1 MNKVLNRP
9 MFRREALRKG
19 VLKPIKARVGQ
30 YIAQGPMM
38 QQGPMPA
45 QGPYSMIPTEYQGP
59 KGKSFFYDPRAG
71 SYLTD
76 YGKAKIGRGLK
87 GFGSGLLGIT
97 ALYEGARAGGV
108 PDPLVNAAY
117 YSELAGLP
125 LSLAKNKTAKT
136 VGRMLSTGSR
146 LAATNPISAIG
157 IGGALTLGGGTKS
170 YFDERKMVED
180 YAKANNIPVKKAMDI
195 FNRDLVGRGGRP
207 ITDFRK
213 SDIGKAILSVSS
225 ARNVA
230 AGGLDKKPEGPPGSQ
245 SYEQRVAG
253 EMRNYFDASKTY
265 GRYYQDVDQLVNN
278 VREQEKRFNM
288 NYDVASM
295 SPDDMMQIDQQA
307 AYDKQ
312 QLDLA
317 QIELRNALAVQKDI
331 DPFRASNIA
340 VAVTEGKLK
349 PEEIDAASTNDD
361 VYSKVENKMGDPN
374 HPESIKIAKTEEEIK
389 KKTTNENT
397 SEQGKKTGATGTGG
411 NSEGQKTGD
420 PEIDTAKAYGDLGF
434 NVNLKDLDPRSTAI
448 DPKQVFLLKLA
459 EGLLSGKTRQGG
471 LAGAAEVFGTALGPA
486 VDASILVKMKNDE
499 AYRSFAATVLDYNT
513 ELLKARNDLLKG
525 TKRKRG
531 SISMGGKFYEAF
543 TETDTGE
550 IFVVDP
556 KTGEYRNVS
565 TVDATFFP
573 EQDSSAYVDNIRL
586 VADGALSSQI
596 IRDQLALMNTE
607 AGKRAIGASGLI
619 LSFAETI
626 GNLPSEIMDGIV
638 GSVSST
644 FDQTVPEDA
653 TYTNAKGKN
662 KGNFEENTNR
672 ILNDFTKGIDSYLKN
687 NASASETLGKLKVN
701 SRMLT
706 YTLANAL
713 KDKDRLTNR
722 DLQLIEELTGTLST
736 EPDAKIIQKYEE
748 LLRRVEQKNNLRLT
762 KFYTMGY
769 TPEDVR
775 RILEPIQ
782 GQMID
787 QFAPEML
794 TMDDA
799 FAAFGVQ

>member
-9 MFRREALRKG
+9 MFRREALRRG
-19 VLKPIKARVGQ
+19 VLKPIKAKVGK
-30 YIAQGPMM
+30 YIQQGPMM

-59 KGKSFFYDPRAG
+59 KGKSFFYDPKSG

-125 LSLAKNKTAKT
+125 LSLAKGKTAQT
-136 VGRMLSTGSR
+136 VGRMLTTGSR

-157 IGGALTLGGGTKS
+157 IGGALTLGGGTKA

-265 GRYYQDVDQLVNN
+265 GRYYQDVDQLVNS

-295 SPDDMMQIDQQA
+295 SPDDMMQVDQQA

-361 VYSKVENKMGDPN
+361 VYSKVDNKMGDPN

-389 KKTTNENT
+389 KKATNGNT

-411 NSEGQKTGD
+411 NSTNQVTGD
-420 PEIDTAKAYGDLGF
+420 PEIDAAKKIAAGNIDLSQY
-434 NVNLKDLDPRSTAI
+434 LRADPRQTQT
-448 DPKQVFLLKLA
+448 DPNKVFLLKLA
-459 EGLLSGKTRQGG
+459 AGLLSGQTMKGG
-471 LAGAAEVFGTALGPA
+471 LAGAAEVFGQALGPA
-486 VDASILVKMKNDE
+486 LDAQILVKMKNDE
-499 AYRSFAATVLDYNT
+499 AYRDWASSVLSYNT
-513 ELLKARNDLLKG
+513 DLLKLRNDALKDG
-525 TKRKRG
+525 KFDLG
-531 SISMGGKFYEAF
+531 SFEIGGQFYEAKINR
-543 TETDTGE
+543 DTSEVLVYNGS
-550 IFVVDP
+550 
-556 KTGEYRNVS
+556 EYVP
-565 TVDATFFP
+565 VAPDAGQFYKQ
-573 EQDSSAYVDNIRL
+573 QDSSAYMDNIRL
-586 VADGALSSQI
+586 IADGQLSEDILKEQI
-596 IRDQLALMNTE
+596 ALMSTD
-607 AGKRAIGASGLI
+607 AGRKAIGGSGVI
-619 LSFAETI
+619 IGFAEVLK
-626 GNLPSEIMDGIV
+626 NLPSEIKDGLV
-638 GSVSST
+638 GSVSADFSMSQGDLSDKE
-644 FDQTVPEDA
+644 FADLQKRADKVL
-653 TYTNAKGKN
+653 GKFES
-662 KGNFEENTNR
+662 KTQKFLAGNP
-672 ILNDFTKGIDSYLKN
+672 
-687 NASASETLGKLKVN
+687 NASEILGKLKVN
-701 SRMLT
+701 ARTLT

-722 DLQLIEELTGTLST
+722 DLDLIEELTGFLGV
-736 EPDAKIIQKYEE
+736 EPDAKIVQKYEE
-748 LLRRVEQKNNLRLT
+748 LLGLVQEKNRLRRN
-762 KFYTMGY
+762 KFYTLGY
-769 TPEDVR
+769 TNNDING
-775 RILEPIQ
+775 ILNSFGTGKIIQ
-782 GQMID
+782 GTSPQAFETDMSAID
-787 QFAPEML
+787 FLMGANQ
-794 TMDDA
+794 
-799 FAAFGVQ
+799 

>member
-1 MNKVLNRP
+1 

-19 VLKPIKARVGQ
+19 VLKPIKAKVGK
-30 YIAQGPMM
+30 YIQQGPMM
-38 QQGPMPA
+38 QQGPLPA

-59 KGKSFFYDPRAG
+59 KGKSFFYDPKSG

-125 LSLAKNKTAKT
+125 LSLAKGKTAQT
-136 VGRMLSTGSR
+136 VGRMLTTGSR

-157 IGGALTLGGGTKS
+157 IGGALMLGGGTKT

-253 EMRNYFDASKTY
+253 DMRNYFDASKTY

-295 SPDDMMQIDQQA
+295 SPDDMMQVDQQA

-361 VYSKVENKMGDPN
+361 VYSKVDNKMGDPN

-389 KKTTNENT
+389 KKATNGNT

-411 NSEGQKTGD
+411 NSTNQVTGD
-420 PEIDTAKAYGDLGF
+420 PEIDAAKKIAAGGIDLSQY
-434 NVNLKDLDPRSTAI
+434 LRADPRQTQT
-448 DPKQVFLLKLA
+448 DPNKVFLLKLA
-459 EGLLSGKTRQGG
+459 AGLLSGQTMKGG
-471 LAGAAEVFGTALGPA
+471 LAGAAEVFGQALGPA
-486 VDASILVKMKNDE
+486 LDAQILVKMKNDE
-499 AYRSFAATVLDYNT
+499 AYRDWASSVLSYNT
-513 ELLKARNDLLKG
+513 DLLKFRNDLLKG

-653 TYTNAKGKN
+653 TYTDAKGKN
-662 KGNFEENTNR
+662 KGSFEENTNR
-672 ILNDFTKGIDSYLKN
+672 ILNDFTKGMDGYLKN